1 MDHQEA
7 VSLEATEQYLLGTL
21 DEDQREAFEEHF
33 FGCLEC
39 AEDVRAGMAVVA
51 VARWLPDARP
61 DALPHGSDV
70 TLPQTSHIAAA
81 RVPEAAQ
88 VAEATVAQAARSA
101 ELPEAREVS
110 TTSRAA
116 SRAHRRWFGT
126 PQVRSYALALSGL
139 AAGLCIAAYQG
150 IFVIPDLRDQVQRA
164 EALQAVPSY
173 FLTLSRSEA
182 PVITVSPDDRQVA
195 LTLSRSWD
203 RALSVY
209 RVALQD
215 ASGRTVFSETL
226 RSLRAAQG
234 DELEVLLPVRRLA
247 AGSYVLVVEGVDGG
261 PGGGAAA
268 GPVPA
273 ARYSFHL
280 QRR

>member
-1 MDHQEA
+1 L
-7 VSLEATEQYLLGTL
+7 LETL

-70 TLPQTSHIAAA
+70 TLPQGPRIAAA
-81 RVPEAAQ
+81 QAPEAAEVERVPE
-88 VAEATVAQAARSA
+88 VALAG
-101 ELPEAREVS
+101 AREVS
-110 TTSRAA
+110 TSRAA
-116 SRAHRRWFGT
+116 SRAHRRWFGA

-139 AAGLCIAAYQG
+139 AAGLCVAAYQG
-150 IFVIPDLRDQVQRA
+150 IFVIPDLQDQVQRA

-182 PVITVSPDDRQVA
+182 PVITVSPEDRQVA

-203 RALSVY
+203 RALSVF
-209 RVALQD
+209 RVALHD
-215 ASGRTVFSETL
+215 ASGRAVFSETL

-247 AGSYVLVVEGVDGG
+247 AGSYVLVVEGVDSGAD
-261 PGGGAAA
+261 GGAAA

>member
-7 VSLEATEQYLLGTL
+7 VSLGATEQYLLGTL
-21 DEDQREAFEEHF
+21 DEEQREGFEEHF

-51 VARWLPDARP
+51 VARWLPDERP
-61 DALPHGSDV
+61 DALPNGSDV
-70 TLPQTSHIAAA
+70 SLLQTPHIAAA
-81 RVPEAAQ
+81 VAVEAAQ
-88 VAEATVAQAARSA
+88 VAAVAVAQAPAA
-101 ELPEAREVS
+101 EIPEAREVS
-110 TTSRAA
+110 TSRAA
-116 SRAHRRWFGT
+116 ARARRRWFGS
-126 PQVRSYALALSGL
+126 PQIRSYAVALSGL

-150 IFVIPDLRDQVQRA
+150 IVTIPRLEDQVQRA

-173 FLTLSRSEA
+173 FLSLSRSEA
-182 PVITVSPDDRQVA
+182 PVVAVSADDRQVA

-209 RVALQD
+209 RVELQD
-215 ASGRTVFSETL
+215 ASGRAVFSETL

-234 DELEVLLPVRRLA
+234 DELEVLLPVRGLP
-247 AGSYVLVVEGVDGG
+247 AGSYVLVVQGVNDG
-261 PGGGAAA
+261 PEGGAAA

>member
-1 MDHQEA
+1 
-7 VSLEATEQYLLGTL
+7 LLDSL
-21 DEDQREAFEEHF
+21 DEEQREAFEEHF

-70 TLPQTSHIAAA
+70 TLPQGPRIAAA
-81 RVPEAAQ
+81 QAPEAAEVERVPE
-88 VAEATVAQAARSA
+88 VALAG
-101 ELPEAREVS
+101 AREVS
-110 TTSRAA
+110 TSRAA
-116 SRAHRRWFGT
+116 SRAHRRWFGA

-139 AAGLCIAAYQG
+139 AAGLCVAAYQG
-150 IFVIPDLRDQVQRA
+150 IFVIPDLQDQVQRA

-182 PVITVSPDDRQVA
+182 PVITVSPEDRQVA

-203 RALSVY
+203 RALSVF
-209 RVALQD
+209 RVALHD
-215 ASGRTVFSETL
+215 ASGRAVFSETL

-261 PGGGAAA
+261 ADGGGAA

>member
-7 VSLEATEQYLLGTL
+7 VALEATEQYLLGTL
-21 DEDQREAFEEHF
+21 DEDQRDAFEEHF

-51 VARWLPDARP
+51 VARWLPDTRP

-70 TLPQTSHIAAA
+70 TLPQTSRRAAA
-81 RVPEAAQ
+81 RTPEAAH
-88 VAEATVAQAARSA
+88 VAEAAVAQAVRDA
-101 ELPEAREVS
+101 ELAAAREVS
-110 TTSRAA
+110 TSRAA
-116 SRAHRRWFGT
+116 SRAHRRWFGA

-209 RVALQD
+209 RVALHD
-215 ASGRTVFSETL
+215 ASGRAVFSETL

-247 AGSYVLVVEGVDGG
+247 AGSYVLVVEGVDSG

>member
-7 VSLEATEQYLLGTL
+7 VSLEATEQYLLGML

-33 FGCLEC
+33 FVCLEC

-51 VARWLPDARP
+51 VARWLPDTRP
-61 DALPHGSDV
+61 DALPQGSDV
-70 TLPQTSHIAAA
+70 TLQTPRIAAA
-81 RVPEAAQ
+81 RAPEAAQ
-88 VAEATVAQAARSA
+88 VAEAAVAQAVRDA
-101 ELPEAREVS
+101 ELPAAREVP
-110 TTSRAA
+110 TSRAA
-116 SRAHRRWFGT
+116 SRAHRRWFGA

-164 EALQAVPSY
+164 EGLQAVPSY

-209 RVALQD
+209 RVALHD